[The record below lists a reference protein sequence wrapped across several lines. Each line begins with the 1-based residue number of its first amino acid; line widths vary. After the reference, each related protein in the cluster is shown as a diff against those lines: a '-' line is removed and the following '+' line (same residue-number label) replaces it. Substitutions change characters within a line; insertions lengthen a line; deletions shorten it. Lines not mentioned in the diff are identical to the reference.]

1 VLADSRSSRDLAAQ
15 ARQVFLRHLAAEVDG
30 IAEQVREFL
39 LEQLSLPATAAQA
52 QDRRDAYHF
61 YDRYG
66 KDWVQRVQGELS
78 RLGMARRPGPDPAS
92 TTLETAPET
101 QDFSLVEEE
110 TVETQ
115 ILAAR
120 AALAALDKGG
130 GAYNDL
136 RLRLQHLEG
145 TEELAKSDPVNA
157 LNVAHVLVHSWLA
170 AQLPREFWLLCQG
183 VIQPQLASAIAGAY
197 RATNKFLVDQGIM
210 PEVDWRGLVRRTPA
224 TTAAAAEAAPVS
236 APVPAVSAPAGL
248 VSAATGMARVA
259 VPGTSAQPGG
269 PTLPPGEDV
278 PGRLVRFLSDR
289 LPQAAAWLQG
299 AAAGATQATP
309 EAQATQQAGFLAT
322 QSFSPPTVL
331 IDWSSLEKGVA
342 GVRAQVRALKAAAQ
356 NQQDKA
362 VIEVVALI
370 FENILTEERI
380 PASIRVWFARLQM
393 PVLRTAVAD
402 PGFLASAQ
410 HPARQLI
417 DRMGA
422 CALGFDA
429 AVSLEPLE
437 REIKRIVQV
446 IEQYPETGRRV
457 FELMLKEFEEFL
469 AKHLHAR
476 PSVAQVATVA
486 QQLEQREALTV
497 QYTIEMRK
505 LLGQVAVRE
514 PVRDFLFRTWS
525 EVMAQAA
532 IKYGAKDPRT
542 LRIREVPSE
551 LLWAASA
558 KGSRHERAQVIS
570 KVPALIEHLRAGMS
584 LLGHDKGRQDA
595 AIKAV
600 QDALAEA
607 FMSRAEPIDP
617 AWLQSLTANLARL
630 EQVLPEDDV
639 DLVLDRDNVELITG
653 IDASSITVLPNTD
666 GPLREDMR
674 TWARGLVPGT
684 WFELEHNGMASRVQ
698 LVWQSERRQLYLF
711 VTSQQQSFLMQQ
723 GRVAAYLQAGLL
735 HPVEVEALTTR
746 ATREALVKLDA
757 NPERLFS

>member
-1 VLADSRSSRDLAAQ
+1 VSVHSRPSRELAIQ
-15 ARQVFLRHLAAEVDG
+15 ARQVFLRHLMAQVDG

-61 YDRYG
+61 FDRYG
-66 KDWVQRVQGELS
+66 KDWAQRVKEVLN
-78 RLGMARRPGPDPAS
+78 RLIGS
-92 TTLETAPET
+92 TGVGQPPPSLTLEAQPAAK
-101 QDFSLVEEE
+101 DFSLVEEE

-130 GAYNDL
+130 GAFNDL

-145 TEELAKSDPVNA
+145 AEELAKSDPVNA
-157 LNVAHVLVHSWLA
+157 LNVTHVVVHAWLE
-170 AQLPREFWLLCQG
+170 AQLPREFWLQCQG
-183 VIQPQLASAIAGAY
+183 VIQPGLATAIAEAY
-197 RATNKFLVDQGIM
+197 RATNKYLVDQGVM

-224 TTAAAAEAAPVS
+224 AATPAVEAPVS
-236 APVPAVSAPAGL
+236 APVPAPSGQGGGKSRASVPGI
-248 VSAATGMARVA
+248 A
-259 VPGTSAQPGG
+259 VPPGAVVQ
-269 PTLPPGEDV
+269 PPGADV
-278 PGRLVRFLSDR
+278 PARLVRFLSDR

-299 AAAGATQATP
+299 GGAAQPLP
-309 EAQATQQAGFLAT
+309 EAQATQQAGFMAT

-370 FENILTEERI
+370 FDNILTEERI

-402 PGFLASAQ
+402 PGFLASAE

-429 AVSLEPLE
+429 AVSPEPLE

-446 IEQYPETGRRV
+446 IEQYPDTGRRV
-457 FELMLKEFEEFL
+457 FELMLKEFEEYL
-469 AKHLHAR
+469 AKHLQAQPR
-476 PSVAQVATVA
+476 AAQVATVA

-497 QYTIEMRK
+497 QYTIEMRRM
-505 LLGQVAVRE
+505 LGQVAVRE

-532 IKYGAKDPRT
+532 LKYGDKDPRT
-542 LRIREVPSE
+542 LRIREVPGD
-551 LLWAASA
+551 LLWASSA

-570 KVPALIEHLRAGMS
+570 KVPALIEQLRAGMV
-584 LLGHDKGRQDA
+584 LLGHDKPRQDA

-617 AWLQSLTANLARL
+617 AWLQTLTLHLTHL
-630 EQVLPEDDV
+630 EQVLPEGDV
-639 DLVLDRDNVELITG
+639 DLVLDQDNVELITG

-666 GPLREDMR
+666 ATVHDGMR
-674 TWARGLVPGT
+674 AWVRALVLGT
-684 WFELEHNGMASRVQ
+684 WFELEHNGMCSHVQ
-698 LVWQSERRQLYLF
+698 LVWHSDRGQLYLF
-711 VTSQQQSFLMQQ
+711 VTSSQQSYLMQQ
-723 GRVAAYLQAGLL
+723 GRVATYLQAGLL
-735 HPVEVEALTTR
+735 RPVEAETLTTR
-746 ATREALVKLDA
+746 ATRDALVKLDA